1 MTPQYPHLCAPLTL
15 GNATFRNRMFSAPMG
30 GTDITNDG
38 ASAPNQQ
45 PFMSCAQKAVQGW

>member
-30 GTDITNDG
+30 